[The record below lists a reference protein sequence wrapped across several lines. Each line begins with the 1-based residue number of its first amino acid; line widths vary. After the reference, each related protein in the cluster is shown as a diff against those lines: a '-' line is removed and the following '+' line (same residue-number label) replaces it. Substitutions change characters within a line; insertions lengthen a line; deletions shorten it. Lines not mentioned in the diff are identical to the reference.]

1 MEFASSTDING
12 VATALGANVTSG
24 VSNLWPLMLIVVGIP
39 LTFYVINKIIGLF
52 TKHTRS

>member
-1 MEFASSTDING
+1 MEFASSTDIAE
-12 VATALGANVTSG
+12 VASVLGSNVTTG
-24 VSNLWPLMLIVVGIP
+24 VSNLWPIMLIIVGIP

>member
-1 MEFASSTDING
+1 MEFASSTDIAQ
-12 VATALGANVTSG
+12 VASVLGSNVTTG
-24 VSNLWPLMLIVVGIP
+24 VSNLWPIMLIIVGIP

>member
-1 MEFASSTDING
+1 MEFASSTDIAG
-12 VATALGANVTSG
+12 VAGVLGSNVTTG
-24 VSNLWPLMLIVVGIP
+24 VSNLWPIMLIIVGIP

>member
-1 MEFASSTDING
+1 MEFASSTDIG
-12 VATALGANVTSG
+12 QVTSVLGANVTAG

>member
-1 MEFASSTDING
+1 MQFASSTDING
-12 VATALGANVTSG
+12 VAAALGANVTSG
-24 VSNLWPLMLIVVGIP
+24 VSNLWPLLLIVVGIP

>member
-1 MEFASSTDING
+1 MEFASSTDIAG
-12 VATALGANVTSG
+12 VASALGANVTAG

-39 LTFYVINKIIGLF
+39 LTFYVISKIIGLF